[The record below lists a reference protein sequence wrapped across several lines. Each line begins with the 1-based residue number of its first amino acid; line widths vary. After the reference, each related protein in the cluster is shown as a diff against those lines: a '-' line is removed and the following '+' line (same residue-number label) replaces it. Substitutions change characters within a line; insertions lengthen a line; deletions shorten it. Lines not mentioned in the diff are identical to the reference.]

1 MATETKDVPVKK
13 DVPVT
18 KETVLISNP
27 ANKDIPHPK
36 PVEQHIPDGAI
47 DPNFLRPG
55 YGPLEGSPKEN
66 DPTQLANPNN
76 PNSPITKPTNPSNPA
91 NMPATQ
97 SEKPASEVRMFN
109 ALLAKDSL
117 EPLKKTPDQ
126 EAREKAKAEV
136 LKKIG
141 EILAKYNGNESESPA
156 QNAYWGLVNQ
166 YRTM

>member
-1 MATETKDVPVKK
+1 METKEAPK
-13 DVPVT
+13 DHKT
-18 KETVLISNP
+18 KEVVAVTPLVSNP
-27 ANKDIPHPK
+27 LNKDIPLPK
-36 PVEQHIPDGAI
+36 PLVQGIPDGAI

-76 PNSPITKPTNPSNPA
+76 PNSPITKPVNPSNPA

-109 ALLAKDSL
+109 ALISKDSL
-117 EPLKKTPDQ
+117 EPLKKTPEQ
-126 EAREKAKAEV
+126 EAREKSKAES

-141 EILAKYNGNESESPA
+141 EILAKFNNNESEIPA
-156 QNAYWGLVNQ
+156 NSEYWTLVNQ
-166 YRTM
+166 YRAM